1 MRLEKREITLNEHDS
16 LLDIAFMEKALLGA
30 YVEGLAKVRRKEAR
44 ERLLGSMRC
53 VAEDLF
59 LVKDLLEKVKEQSG
73 N

>member
-1 MRLEKREITLNEHDS
+1 MKLEKREITLNEHDS
-16 LLDIAFMEKALLGA
+16 LLDVTFMEKALLGA